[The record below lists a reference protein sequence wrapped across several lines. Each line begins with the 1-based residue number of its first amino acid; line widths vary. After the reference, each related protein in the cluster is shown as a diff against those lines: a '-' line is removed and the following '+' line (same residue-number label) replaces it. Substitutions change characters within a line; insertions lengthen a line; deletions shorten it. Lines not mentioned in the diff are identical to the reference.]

1 MIKWEYCH
9 IYDGKV
15 YFLRQDGQRIEI
27 KDKNIAQLGQ
37 EGWEMVAVSYTPFGV
52 TGKIISQL
60 FFKRPVE
67 GKS

>member
-37 EGWEMVAVSYTPFGV
+37 EGWEMVAVSYHSIRSDWEDNFPV
-52 TGKIISQL
+52 I
-60 FFKRPVE
+60 FKRPVE